1 MPRNARLDAPGAL
14 HHIMARGIRQK
25 NIFHTDADRKDFLD
39 RLGRVLRETH
49 TPCFAWSL
57 IPDHIHLA
65 LKTADI
71 PLTTVM
77 RRILT
82 GYAVKFNH
90 RHQRKGPLFQNRFK
104 SVLCQEETYLLEL
117 VRTVHLQPLRAGL
130 VKDLGELDVYA
141 YSGHSVLMAN
151 GSNDW
156 QDTARILALFRTN
169 GHSTRRVYRAFIKKG
184 AGVTPPPELT
194 GGGMI
199 RSAGGWSRV
208 KALRR
213 ENAVQSSDE
222 RILGDGAFVERM
234 LASAHAAARGGSAS
248 APRGMSVEHI
258 AARVAE
264 LCAVTNAEIWA
275 QGKQRRRV
283 EARSILCFWAVR
295 ELGLDMSSL
304 ARRLGLS
311 VPAVS
316 KSVQRGG
323 RLVHKKGF
331 SLVRP

>member
-14 HHIMARGIRQK
+14 HHIMARGIQQK
-25 NIFHTDADRKDFLD
+25 KIFHTKADRKDFLD
-39 RLGRVLRETH
+39 RLGGVLRETQ

-57 IPDHIHLA
+57 IPDHIHLV
-65 LKTADI
+65 LKTADT
-71 PLTTVM
+71 PLATVM

-90 RHQRKGPLFQNRFK
+90 RHRKRGALFQNRFK

-117 VRTVHLQPLRAGL
+117 VRTVHLEPLRAGL
-130 VKDLGELDVYA
+130 VKDLGQLDGYA
-141 YSGHSVLMAN
+141 YSGHSVLMGN

-156 QDTARILALFRTN
+156 QDTARILAFFRTN
-169 GHSTRRVYRAFIKKG
+169 GHSGRRVYRAFIKKG
-184 AGVTPPPELT
+184 AGEKTPPELT
-194 GGGMI
+194 GGGLI

-213 ENAVQSSDE
+213 ENAVQTSDE

-234 LASAHAAARGGSAS
+234 LASAHAAAKGKR
-248 APRGMSVEHI
+248 APAPPGMSVEHI
-258 AARVAE
+258 EARVAE
-264 LCAVTNAEIWA
+264 LCGVTKAEIRA

-295 ELGLDMSSL
+295 ELGVDMSSL

-323 RLVHKKGF
+323 QVVHKKGL